1 MINEIDRHTSVL
13 TETIARRVSRRAAL
27 YKFARGF
34 AGVTAALSIGNLA
47 AARDALAD
55 PTPGCG
61 CAFPGG
67 PCGGNCPSG
76 GGCPSGC
83 VKCLSS
89 DCGDP
94 CLYADGSWIDTDCPC
109 GPTGNGFYLCTDCRC
124 LTCNDKCGCRSSCL
138 CGGCRTKQEVA
149 LEMARFVYGTP

>member
-1 MINEIDRHTSVL
+1 MTIQVDRRTSVL
-13 TETIARRVSRRAAL
+13 TETLARRLSRRQAL
-27 YKFARGF
+27 YKLARGF
-34 AGVTAALSIGNLA
+34 AGATAALSIGNLA

-67 PCGGNCPSG
+67 VGCSGCPAG

-89 DCGDP
+89 DCGSP
-94 CLYADGSWIDTDCPC
+94 CIYADGNWIDTDCPC
-109 GPTGNGFYLCTDCRC
+109 GPTGNGFFLCTDCRC
-124 LTCNDKCGCRSSCL
+124 ITCSNICGCRSHCL
-138 CGGCRTKQEVA
+138 CGGCRSRGEVA
-149 LEMARFVYGTP
+149 LEMARFGYATP